1 MKAIIL
7 RASVIFA
14 LLVFISAMGAMP
26 TLSRSEKNQKENLG
40 ASTQK
45 KSVAARRRPA
55 PLSYRSPGGFHKL
68 SVPDP
73 ILAEKIL
80 SSGKARKSRRFGTH
94 TIIEISEAALGSLE
108 AGDLE
113 RVDMRDDMN
122 LVLLRRGQIDT
133 TAPKPRLPEE
143 LRQTPSQSDSLHLVQ
158 LFGPPTPQDIAV
170 LKSTGAK
177 LISYIPNNAYLI
189 WAAPYELQRLR
200 SARMQELIQWEE
212 PLHPAY
218 KLDRLIALDS
228 LQPIPVSISMVD
240 SPQSQSSIE
249 RIKSASLKILMPEFQ
264 SAGAIHLK
272 ALIPSARLIDL
283 ARLAEVMLI
292 EPWPRIRL
300 HDERAN
306 QIVAG
311 DIQQETIN
319 NAVVSRPARPGYS
332 SFLNLHGFTSNFD
345 FAIDIS
351 DTGLDSGTDD
361 PARIHPDFLDSEG
374 RSRIAYLFDY
384 TQDELLHT
392 SPVLPWHDPTG
403 HGTINASLAGGMS
416 RGSQFAD
423 SLGFQFGQGTAPFV
437 RFGISK
443 IFNDEGDFTN
453 VVSIPDIVA
462 SAYRVGARIST
473 NSWGTCDL
481 TFGFCNLY
489 GTDSSIYDS
498 LVRDADSFAPGNQG
512 MTILFSAG
520 NDGLNEPLS
529 IGIPGTAKNVITV
542 GASEGF
548 RPTNES
554 GSNLVDGCN
563 VRASGADN
571 AMDIPGFSSGG
582 PMQDG
587 RAKPDLVAP
596 GTHVTGAAS
605 QDSFYAAAASDD
617 VTVCDKYF
625 PVGQTLYALSSG
637 TSHSTPLVAGGA
649 ALAFQW
655 LRERL
660 GAEPSPAMVK
670 ALILNS
676 TSYLNGALG
685 GDSLPGARQGW
696 GLLNL
701 SRMFEE
707 TDRVLY
713 DQPATFTESGGSA
726 FEVTGMISDP
736 TKEFRVM
743 LVWSDA
749 PAAGL
754 TNATSVNQLNL
765 EVIIGGTLYN
775 GNNFSGEY
783 STTGGGK
790 DIINNVQG
798 VRLPAG
804 VTGPFVIRVRPT
816 VIAGDGVPDNG
827 VDADQDFAL
836 VVANG
841 REAAA
846 PVPAVTESEGV
857 AEGVEVRHANQTRDS
872 SLIPGE
878 TAFVTITLTNQSPI
892 AAMPVSTASLSLDG
906 GSSAFSSFPAI
917 AAGSAQTNPEPFQVI
932 VPSNLR
938 CGSVAEFRLRV
949 TGEAGAFTLPVRVR
963 IGRAAGAEETLMD
976 DDVDSMRVKWKGKKG
991 FTVATGMGTSGA
1003 MSYHAVDPGKES
1015 DNSQLSD
1022 LKLKKKISIPSAA
1035 GHVRLTFFHIFN
1047 FEPGFDGGV
1056 LEISTDS
1063 GVTWEDLGS
1072 RIITG
1077 GYDGKVTSA
1086 SGNPLGNRLAW
1097 TSRGR
1102 AGVFSQVVINLDDFA
1117 GQRIQLRF
1125 RAGFDGATGV
1135 RDGFTGWFIDDIRLT
1150 ATSFTCR

>member
-1 MKAIIL
+1 
-7 RASVIFA
+7 
-14 LLVFISAMGAMP
+14 MP
-26 TLSRSEKNQKENLG
+26 TLSRADRNQKESLY
-40 ASTQK
+40 ASAQK
-45 KSVAARRRPA
+45 KSDAARRRPA

-68 SVPDP
+68 SISDP
-73 ILAEKIL
+73 ELVAKII
-80 SSGKARKSRRFGTH
+80 SSGKARKVRHLPSYTL
-94 TIIEISEAALGSLE
+94 IEVSEATLGNLE
-108 AGDLE
+108 SSDLE
-113 RVDMRDDMN
+113 RAEMRDDMN

-133 TAPKPRLPEE
+133 TAPKPQVPES
-143 LRQTPSQSDSLHLVQ
+143 LRQKGSRSAALHLVQ
-158 LFGPPTPQDIAV
+158 LFGPPTPRDIAA

-177 LISYIPNNAYLI
+177 LLSYIPNNAYLV
-189 WAAPYELQRLR
+189 WAAPSALGLLR
-200 SARMQELIQWEE
+200 SARMREFIQWDE
-212 PLHPAY
+212 PLHPLY
-218 KLDRLIALDS
+218 KLDPRITLDS
-228 LQPIPVSISMVD
+228 VQPLPVSIALVD
-240 SPQSQSSIE
+240 SAESRSRVEQ
-249 RIKSASLKILMPEFQ
+249 IKSASLKILMPEFQ
-264 SAGAIHLK
+264 AANAIHIK
-272 ALIPSARLIDL
+272 AVIPVARLREI
-283 ARLAEVMLI
+283 ARLDEVILI
-292 EPWPRIRL
+292 EPSPRIKL
-300 HDERAN
+300 TDERAN

-311 DIQQETIN
+311 DLQQETIN
-319 NAVVSRPARPGYS
+319 NALISRPTRPGYS
-332 SFLNLHGFTSNFD
+332 SFLDLHGFSSNFD
-345 FAIDIS
+345 FAIDIG
-351 DTGLDSGTDD
+351 DTGYDIGSDD
-361 PARIHPDFLDSEG
+361 PTRMHPDFLDSGG
-374 RSRIAYLFDY
+374 RSRIAYLYDY

-392 SPVLPWHDPTG
+392 SPQLPWHDPLG
-403 HGTINASLAGGMS
+403 HGTLDASIAAGMG
-416 RGSQFAD
+416 GQFRD
-423 SLGFQFGQGTAPFV
+423 SLGFQFGQGTAPLA
-437 RFGISK
+437 RIGISK

-453 VVSIPDIVA
+453 VVSIPDIIA
-462 SAYRVGARIST
+462 SAHRAGARIST

-489 GTDSSIYDS
+489 ATNSSVYDS
-498 LVRDADSFAPGNQG
+498 LVRDADSFLPGNQG

-520 NDGLNEPLS
+520 NDGLDDPVS

-554 GSNLVDGCN
+554 GNNLVDGCN
-563 VRASGADN
+563 VSRSGADN
-571 AMDIPGFSSGG
+571 AVDIPNFSSGG
-582 PMQDG
+582 PVQDG

-596 GTHVTGAAS
+596 GTHITGAAS
-605 QDSFYAAAASDD
+605 QDSFYAAASSDD
-617 VTVCDKYF
+617 IGICDKYF

-637 TSHSTPLVAGGA
+637 TSHSTPIVAGGA
-649 ALAFQW
+649 ALAYQW
-655 LRERL
+655 LRARL
-660 GAEPSPAMVK
+660 GADPSPAMVK

-707 TDRVLY
+707 ADRILY
-713 DQPATFTESGGSA
+713 DQQTTFTESGGSP
-726 FEVTGMISDP
+726 FEITGIISDP
-736 TKEFRVM
+736 SREFRVM

-783 STTGGGK
+783 SVSGGGK

-816 VIAGDGVPDNG
+816 VIAGDGVPGNG
-827 VDADQDFAL
+827 VDTDQDFAL

-841 REAAA
+841 REAS
-846 PVPAVTESEGV
+846 VPALALLESEGV
-857 AEGVEVRHANQTRDS
+857 TDGIEVRHADGARDA

-878 TAFVTITLTNQSPI
+878 NAFITVTLLNQSST
-892 AAMPVSTASLSLDG
+892 AAMPASTASLSIDG
-906 GSSAFSSFPAI
+906 GLTSFSSFPEI
-917 AAGSAQTNPEPFQVI
+917 APRSSQTNAEAFQVF

-938 CGSVAEFRLRV
+938 CGSAAEFRLRV
-949 TGEAGAFTLPVRVR
+949 TGDGGAFTLMVRVR
-963 IGRAAGAEETLMD
+963 VGRASGAETLID
-976 DDVDSMRVKWKGKKG
+976 DDVDSMRVKWKAKKG
-991 FTVATGMGTSGA
+991 FTTAAGAGTSGA
-1003 MSYHAVDPGKES
+1003 LSYHAEDPGKES
-1015 DNSQLSD
+1015 GNSRLSD
-1022 LKLKKKISIPSAA
+1022 LKLKKKISIPANA
-1035 GHVRLTFFHIFN
+1035 GQIRLSFFHIFN

-1072 RIITG
+1072 RIIAG
-1077 GYDGKVTSA
+1077 GYDGQVTSA

-1102 AGVFSQVVINLDDFA
+1102 AGVFSQVVIDLDDFA

-1135 RDGFTGWFIDDIRLT
+1135 REGFTGWFIDDIRLS
-1150 ATSFTCR
+1150 ATNFACR